1 MFKIRAKKVSDKE
14 YLIEVWDDDLMVQT
28 KLAKNIIERD
38 KIVFDLCDMH
48 NIVDVEYINMTKFQ
62 EIKDPADEAIP
73 VLPYTD
79 AFQLEDYVATRNS
92 EVFDR
97 ILEAVEE
104 GIMNKKKK
112 IKLFQISNTG
122 VYIDS
127 LKRDWPAGLRVAHE
141 YFLEV
146 EDYDKCKKCIDLL
159 DKLKAKLEC

>member
-1 MFKIRAKKVSDKE
+1 MFKIRAKKISSKE
-14 YLIEVWDDDLMVQT
+14 YLIEVWDDDLLVQT
-28 KLAKNIIERD
+28 KLAKDIIERD

-48 NIVDVEYINMTKFQ
+48 NIVDVEYINMTKLN
-62 EIKDPADEAIP
+62 EVIADTEDNIP

-79 AFQLEDYVATRNS
+79 AFQLEDYFDHHNS

-104 GIMNKKKK
+104 GIETRKKK

-127 LKRDWPAGLRVAHE
+127 LKRDWPSGLRLAHQ
-141 YFLEV
+141 YFLDT
-146 EDYDKCKKCIDLL
+146 EDYDKCSKCIELL
-159 DKLKAKLEC
+159 TKLKSKLQC